1 VSCICKLLPILADD
15 RKLGVVSTSDSCAA
29 IQRDI
34 NRQEKCEEKG
44 SVKLKKRKCRAL
56 QLGRNSPMH
65 WYTLGADC
73 LESSFAEED
82 LHSTVNSRLHLR
94 Q

>member
-1 VSCICKLLPILADD
+1 M
-15 RKLGVVSTSDSCAA
+15 
-29 IQRDI
+29 
-34 NRQEKCEEKG
+34 
-44 SVKLKKRKCRAL
+44 KLKKRKCRAL